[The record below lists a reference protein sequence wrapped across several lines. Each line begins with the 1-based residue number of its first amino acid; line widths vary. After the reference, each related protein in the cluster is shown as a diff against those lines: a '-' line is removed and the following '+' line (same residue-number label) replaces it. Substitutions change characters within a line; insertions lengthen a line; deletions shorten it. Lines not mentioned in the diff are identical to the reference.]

1 MEQKDIEQA
10 SDIILN
16 SIMTSDLEP
25 QIKIELLVNMRLFFE
40 NYNENIMILN
50 QEKRKNDRF
59 NK

>member
-1 MEQKDIEQA
+1 MEEKDIEQA

-16 SIMTSDLEP
+16 SIMTSNLEP

-50 QEKRKNDRF
+50 QEKRK
-59 NK
+59 K

>member
-40 NYNENIMILN
+40 NYNENIIVLN
-50 QEKRKNDRF
+50 ETKKRR
-59 NK
+59 